1 MNTTKE
7 NPEVDEYTA
16 KMDRM
21 VNGLKKQCESEQ
33 QKNRQKITLWI
44 STGLVLS
51 VVLLWIMFN
60 ISANGFSGSLHF
72 LAR

>member
-1 MNTTKE
+1 MDTTKE

-16 KMDRM
+16 RMDRM
-21 VNGLKKQCESEQ
+21 VNGLKKQSESEHH
-33 QKNRQKITLWI
+33 KNRCKMTLWI

-51 VVLLWIMFN
+51 VLLLWIMFN
-60 ISANGFSGSLHF
+60 ISSSGFSDSFQF